1 MQVYRI
7 ASIDEY
13 KDDYSPEELSEMKA
27 RIDREKKALSS
38 LL

>member
-1 MQVYRI
+1 MRVYRI

-27 RIDREKKALSS
+27 RIDVEKKALSN